1 MKKRVVV
8 FGSGLVLGLA
18 VVVACSGDEESKPT
32 DTPAAMDAC
41 VAPADDAGAAKDA
54 AAGAVNGGK
63 VMVVGGAVADTS
75 PIWTRLVAE
84 GGGPAGVHFLVVTA
98 ATESV
103 ASNFA
108 YYKDILNRLHGVS
121 FDQIRQL
128 RISDMDDPDT
138 QFVDESEWK
147 NNGDADAETASVR
160 DWATVVWF
168 AGGDQAHIM
177 STFVKPDGSDRAVTK
192 AMREKLAAGKL
203 IIAGTSAGAA
213 VLSNPMIGEGD
224 PFKSWMFS
232 PLYRKFYPAD
242 GEEDGGTFNPDNAVL
257 LNLGLGF
264 LGGKYHVLTDTHW
277 FQRARFARTI
287 RALDFA
293 SSAASAQPG
302 LPTGLDPL
310 MKVGLGVG
318 ENTGLLVDLSTGL
331 GEVVGDVDQ
340 SWVGV
345 VNIVEATT
353 SGMANPYSGQ
363 KVRVGFLG
371 VRDRFALPTTE
382 NPNGTFLPEASKT
395 RYQAC
400 NGGVGTPP
408 AITGDMF
415 VSGAYV
421 DVLQRL
427 LDGKRAAA
435 NGPCQADALGVKLL
449 ATVPDGQP
457 FQVRGFFFRFSA
469 DDKTREFYSKS
480 WGWEVE
486 NALMRF
492 GTGTG
497 SFTPPF

>member
-224 PFKSWMFS
+224 PYQSWMFS
-232 PLYRKFYPAD
+232 PLYR
-242 GEEDGGTFNPDNAVL
+242 
-257 LNLGLGF
+257 
-264 LGGKYHVLTDTHW
+264 
-277 FQRARFARTI
+277 
-287 RALDFA
+287 
-293 SSAASAQPG
+293 
-302 LPTGLDPL
+302 
-310 MKVGLGVG
+310 
-318 ENTGLLVDLSTGL
+318 
-331 GEVVGDVDQ
+331 
-340 SWVGV
+340 
-345 VNIVEATT
+345 
-353 SGMANPYSGQ
+353 
-363 KVRVGFLG
+363 
-371 VRDRFALPTTE
+371 
-382 NPNGTFLPEASKT
+382 
-395 RYQAC
+395 
-400 NGGVGTPP
+400 
-408 AITGDMF
+408 
-415 VSGAYV
+415 
-421 DVLQRL
+421 
-427 LDGKRAAA
+427 
-435 NGPCQADALGVKLL
+435 
-449 ATVPDGQP
+449 
-457 FQVRGFFFRFSA
+457 
-469 DDKTREFYSKS
+469 EF
-480 WGWEVE
+480 
-486 NALMRF
+486 
-492 GTGTG
+492 
-497 SFTPPF
+497 